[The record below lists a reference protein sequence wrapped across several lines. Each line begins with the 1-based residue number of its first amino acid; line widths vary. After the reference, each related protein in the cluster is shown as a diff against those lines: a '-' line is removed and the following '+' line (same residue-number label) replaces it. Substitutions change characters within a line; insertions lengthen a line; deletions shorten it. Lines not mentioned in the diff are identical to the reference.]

1 MSPCRL
7 PVRLPDRQFSSV
19 PPLLCQGWRTIAA
32 VGSLIG
38 GMVFSGVN
46 PAPALAQ
53 VSGFEDI
60 RGHWSQLCVQ
70 QLAQGNLVSAFRDAN
85 FRPDQ
90 PLSRELYADLLSR
103 AFPNLP
109 EVQPNPQFDDVP
121 PFDSQFEKIYQTYRQ
136 GFFAGV
142 TPRRFGPTLP
152 VSREDFFVVLAN
164 GLGYEASTNPLET
177 LRTTYDDGL
186 TVSSRAQN
194 AVAAATERGIVV
206 NVPNVRTFRP
216 QDLITR
222 AEAAAVFCQLRQT
235 DRSPSWVPPQY
246 VVELPSLLQP
256 QTLTRRTTAGS
267 LPVVAELRYQKENY
281 TYQDVQLS
289 LYRDD
294 KLILQHQIPVDGGFI
309 RNLGLQTIDLD
320 GDSEPEILLSF
331 FAGPQR
337 CCSYS
342 LIYSYLPRRQEYG
355 LTQQPWGY
363 EDYVLVDLD
372 QDGLPDLKSRDS
384 RFTLRFA
391 ESIGDAIAPLQIWNY
406 RQGQLFDVTRLH
418 PTFVKADAVQLWNLY
433 QARQRQSP
441 DLTSPALKPVLAA
454 YAASKFI
461 LGEGA
466 DGFYRTEGGYGGGD
480 RAQYLQD
487 LRTFLRGTGYA
498 NH

>member
-1 MSPCRL
+1 
-7 PVRLPDRQFSSV
+7 V
-19 PPLLCQGWRTIAA
+19 A
-32 VGSLIG
+32 GSLIG
-38 GMVFSGVN
+38 SMVFSSLSPTPV
-46 PAPALAQ
+46 LAQ

-70 QLAQGNLVSAFRDAN
+70 QLSQENLVSAFRDAN
-85 FRPDQ
+85 FRPDE
-90 PLSRELYADLLSR
+90 PLTRELYADLLSR

-109 EVQPNPQFDDVP
+109 EVQPDPQFEDVS

-142 TPRRFGPTLP
+142 TPRRFGPALP
-152 VSREDFFVVLAN
+152 VSREDFFVVLAS
-164 GLGYEASTNPLET
+164 GLGYAASTDPLGT
-177 LRTTYDDGL
+177 LRATYDDGL
-186 TVSSRAQN
+186 MVSPRARN

-206 NVPNVRTFRP
+206 NVPNIRNLRP

-235 DRSPSWVPPQY
+235 DRAPSWVPPQY
-246 VVELPSLLQP
+246 VVELPSVLQP
-256 QTLTRRTTAGS
+256 QTVTNAGT

-289 LYRDD
+289 LYREE
-294 KLILQHQIPVDGGFI
+294 KLILRHSIPVDGGFI

-342 LIYSYLPRRQEYG
+342 LIYSYVPRRQEYG
-355 LTQQPWGY
+355 LTQQSWGY
-363 EDYVLVDLD
+363 EDYILVDLD
-372 QDGLPDLKSRDS
+372 QDGIPDLKSRDS

-391 ESIGDAIAPLQIWNY
+391 ESIADAIAPLQIWNY
-406 RQGQLFDVTRLH
+406 RQGQLFDVTRLY
-418 PTFVKADAVQLWNLY
+418 PTFVKADAVLLWNLY

-466 DGFYRTEGGYGGGD
+466 DGFYRTEGGYSGGD